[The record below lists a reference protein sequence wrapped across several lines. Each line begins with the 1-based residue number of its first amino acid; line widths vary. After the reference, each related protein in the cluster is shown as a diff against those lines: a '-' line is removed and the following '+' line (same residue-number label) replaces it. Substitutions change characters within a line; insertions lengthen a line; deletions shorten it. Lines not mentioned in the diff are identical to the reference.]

1 MAKAPLTVTV
11 ITDTHYYSKKTGTK
25 GKAYDAAN
33 AKSQKLL
40 KYSEELLRAAF
51 KQIKEDNE
59 PISFCFRAIPP
70 TTVKLRRTRNLSKCS
85 RFTKR
90 AESAYVLTAT
100 HDYQDDG
107 FNSTAL

>member
-1 MAKAPLTVTV
+1 MAKTPLTVTV

-51 KQIKEDNE
+51 KQIKKINE
-59 PISFCFRAIPP
+59 PISFCFLAIPP
-70 TTVKLRRTRNLSKCS
+70 TTVKLRS
-85 RFTKR
+85 REFIEMLDLKR
-90 AESAYVLTAT
+90 AENAFMFLRQPRLS
-100 HDYQDDG
+100 G
-107 FNSTAL
+107 

>member
-51 KQIKEDNE
+51 KQIK
-59 PISFCFRAIPP
+59 
-70 TTVKLRRTRNLSKCS
+70 RR
-85 RFTKR
+85 
-90 AESAYVLTAT
+90 
-100 HDYQDDG
+100 
-107 FNSTAL
+107 